1 MLLILLEGLKNNF
14 DLFEITNSSFV
25 FGFLPNLC
33 GVLLVKKVPK
43 LEILTT
49 LVLDFEVI
57 KFKKI
62 VRNSLLLSLDIRA
75 LEEILLQIS
84 RFPKLMIFRS
94 KIRFQFQCQ
103 C

>member
-1 MLLILLEGLKNNF
+1 MLLILLEGLKNNL

-57 KFKKI
+57 KFKKF
-62 VRNSLLLSLDIRA
+62 VKKSLLLSLEIRA

-84 RFPKLMIFRS
+84 FFPKLIVFN
-94 KIRFQFQCQ
+94 Q
-103 C
+103 

>member
-1 MLLILLEGLKNNF
+1 MLLILFEGLKNNF

-57 KFKKI
+57 KFKKF
-62 VRNSLLLSLDIRA
+62 VKKSLLLSLEIRA

-84 RFPKLMIFRS
+84 FFPKLIVFN
-94 KIRFQFQCQ
+94 Q
-103 C
+103 